1 MTPPEIALYA
11 ILALMVAAFM
21 VCTTSRILSR
31 SPLWWQFLICLC
43 LVGYVGVFFFLL
55 MTTV

>member
-1 MTPPEIALYA
+1 MTPFAIALYA

-21 VCTTSRILSR
+21 ACMATTRYR

-43 LVGYVGVFFFLL
+43 LVGYVGGFFYLL
-55 MTTV
+55 MT